1 MTDDLYKS
9 LEDALSDNNNEK
21 VWSWKQGTHDSRIE
35 GNCCLIDIGTRWSAN
50 DVLGRLEEAGKYN
63 EIIRIAALDEN
74 ERSFCEDVHTT
85 EYYLELRSET
95 DESIWMAEYMQEPFE
110 AKGLLF
116 PKSSLCALN
125 SPILQVKDLMALL
138 ALVIL
143 RIKVMMISVHH
154 SQRYSDRNT
163 LSQMYYLPKTRLRL
177 RSHAWHK
184 W

>member
-1 MTDDLYKS
+1 M
-9 LEDALSDNNNEK
+9 
-21 VWSWKQGTHDSRIE
+21 
-35 GNCCLIDIGTRWSAN
+35 
-50 DVLGRLEEAGKYN
+50 EEAGKYN

-116 PKSSLCALN
+116 PKSSLMRFKLADIAGKRPDGVIGACDTADKGDDDFALR
-125 SPILQVKDLMALL
+125 L
-138 ALVIL
+138 
-143 RIKVMMISVHH
+143 
-154 SQRYSDRNT
+154 QRYSVRNISLPMCCLQKT
-163 LSQMYYLPKTRLRL
+163 LWKLQN
-177 RSHAWHK
+177 HIWHK